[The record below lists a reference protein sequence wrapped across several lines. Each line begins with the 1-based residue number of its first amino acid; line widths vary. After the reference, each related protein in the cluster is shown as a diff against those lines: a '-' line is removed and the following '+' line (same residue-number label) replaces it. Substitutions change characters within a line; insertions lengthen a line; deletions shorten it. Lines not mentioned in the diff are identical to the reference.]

1 MKNIRC
7 ISIALIEH
15 QSKLLVTKA
24 FEPKK
29 NEYFHRP
36 IGGQIE
42 FGETAITAL
51 RREFIEELNVTL
63 FNIQQLAV
71 IENLFEYM
79 RKPKHELVFL
89 FKADI
94 IEDEFYKR
102 KELKILDDENVE
114 LLWIS
119 KKDFKTGKEII
130 YPSGILDYL

>member
-1 MKNIRC
+1 
-7 ISIALIEH
+7 
-15 QSKLLVTKA
+15 
-24 FEPKK
+24 
-29 NEYFHRP
+29 
-36 IGGQIE
+36 
-42 FGETAITAL
+42 
-51 RREFIEELNVTL
+51 
-63 FNIQQLAV
+63 
-71 IENLFEYM
+71 M

-119 KKDFKTGKEII
+119 KKDFKSGKEII